1 MRINSESF
9 RVIEVN
15 KLMRQLNFLDKLIA
29 EFDQSLRTVHAT
41 PPSTGRDDPAG
52 SEQVTSE
59 LSEQEKQLSGRL
71 MRINHAGEVAAQGLY
86 RGQGLTAKQADVK
99 QQMQQSAAEEND
111 HLLWC
116 ENRIKQL
123 DMQVSYFSPLWYWG
137 SFSIGAV
144 AGLVGDKWS
153 LGFVKETEDQVIRHL
168 DEHLVRIPSKDQ
180 PSIAVLQQMKED
192 EAHHGDIAVK
202 AGAAKL
208 PWMVRKVLMPIN
220 ANVMTKVSYWV

>member
-1 MRINSESF
+1 
-9 RVIEVN
+9 
-15 KLMRQLNFLDKLIA
+15 MRQLNFLDKLIT

-41 PPSTGRDDPAG
+41 PPSTGRDNPAD
-52 SEQVTSE
+52 SEQPTAE
-59 LSEQEKQLSGRL
+59 LSEQEKRLSGRL

-86 RGQGLTAKQADVK
+86 RGQGLTAKQAEVR
-99 QQMQQSAAEEND
+99 QQMQASAAEEND

-123 DMQVSYFSPLWYWG
+123 DSHVSYFSPLWYWG
-137 SFSIGAV
+137 SFSMGAV
-144 AGLVGDKWS
+144 AGLAGDKWS
-153 LGFVKETEDQVIRHL
+153 LGFVKETEDQVVRHI
-168 DEHLVRIPSKDQ
+168 DEHLVRIPQHDR

-208 PWMVRKVLMPIN
+208 PHMVRKVLMPIN
-220 ANVMTKVSYWV
+220 AKVMTNVAYWV